1 MRHSYFLYLVGRL
14 WAGCCSFEDW
24 IDEFSG
30 DSAVLKSI
38 SKFWAGIK
46 VGFEHCFLMRLADSY
61 MPSRFL
67 DESKAVSYFKA
78 FYKRQEKRIIGFLEA
93 SKAAYLSKEMK
104 KEFYAVPVKM
114 GSMILVLLVSINIS
128 LSIIFKKERS
138 LLNWIIQGLIL
149 FAGLGGFSCQADWET
164 IKKNSAVFN
173 KIFK

>member
-14 WAGCCSFEDW
+14 WVGCCSFEDW
-24 IDEFSG
+24 IAEFSG

-46 VGFEHCFLMRLADSY
+46 VSFEHCFLMRLADSY
-61 MPSRFL
+61 TPSRFL

-78 FYKRQEKRIIGFLEA
+78 LYKRWEKHMIVFLEA
-93 SKAAYLSKEMK
+93 SKIACLSKEIK
-104 KEFYAVPVKM
+104 KEFHVIPVKM
-114 GSMILVLLVSINIS
+114 GSMILVLSISINIS
-128 LSIIFKKERS
+128 LSIIFKKEIS